1 MTPETLCLGL
11 VFGGAS
17 CGDLLHITE
26 ERHSVTIRYEN
37 VAGMESRPGTY
48 VSDSGIEYSVE
59 IGFASIVDMEHSGKE
74 TIRVRVEG
82 AYAAYPEFAFVADGD
97 EVTVLI
103 LPLTN

>member
-1 MTPETLCLGL
+1 MTPEVVCLGL

-37 VAGMESRPGTY
+37 VAGMESRPGVY
-48 VSDSGIEYSVE
+48 VSDTGIRYEIE
-59 IGFASIVDMEHSGKE
+59 IGFASILNMEHSGKE

-97 EVTVLI
+97 EVTVYI